1 MKQDLMAVVEQ
12 VGREKGIAKDR
23 VLEAVESA
31 LLTAAKKR
39 YGNNENIQVQIDP
52 ETGGISIVSL
62 KTITET
68 ITDDKSQI
76 SLDEARGIDAGA
88 ELGDEIGSLVELE
101 DLGRIAA
108 QAAKQ
113 VICQKV
119 REASWESIER
129 DYSKREGELVHG
141 VIVGQERR
149 NYLVEI
155 GKAEAVLPVHEQI
168 PREVHRRGDRIR
180 ALLLEVR
187 RTPKDVQV
195 ILSRAHP
202 QFVVK
207 LFALEVPEVTE
218 KIVEIKGVV
227 REPGDRTKIAVVSR
241 DKAVDP
247 VGACVGIKGSRV
259 QAIVRELKGEKIDII
274 PWTTD
279 LRVLIGEAL
288 NPASIEKVGIDE
300 EKKAALVVVADSQLS
315 LAIGRN
321 GQNVRLAAKLTGWKI
336 DIISS
341 SEYEKEKLEREQE
354 IKAALAGET
363 AAQRVQETGV
373 AEPQSD
379 VTGEGAAGV
388 EPAGAES
395 AVVEPAVVEPAG
407 AEPAVVEPA
416 GAESVVVE
424 PAVASVSE
432 KPEGAPAENV
442 ESQETASG
450 SQVVA
455 DENP

>member
-1 MKQDLMAVVEQ
+1 MKRELMAVIEQ
-12 VGREKGIAKDR
+12 VGREKGIDKYR
-23 VLEAVESA
+23 VLAAVESA

-52 ETGGISIVSL
+52 ETGEISIVSL
-62 KTITET
+62 KTIADQ
-68 ITDDKSQI
+68 ITDANAQI
-76 SLDEARGIDAGA
+76 SLEEARAIDGEA
-88 ELGDEIGSLVELE
+88 ELGDEIGSLIDVEE
-101 DLGRIAA
+101 FGRIAA

-119 REASWESIER
+119 REATWEAVER
-129 DYSKREGELVHG
+129 EYSKREGDLVHG
-141 VIVGQERR
+141 IILGQERR

-155 GKAEAVLPVHEQI
+155 GKTEAVLPVHEQI
-168 PREVHRRGDRIR
+168 PREVHRRGDRVR

-195 ILSRAHP
+195 VLSRAHP

-207 LFALEVPEVTE
+207 LFQLEVPEVTE
-218 KIVEIKGVV
+218 KILEIKGVV
-227 REPGDRTKIAVVSR
+227 REPGDRTKIAVFSR

-279 LRVLIGEAL
+279 PRVFIGEAL

-315 LAIGRN
+315 LAIGKN

-336 DIISS
+336 DIISV
-341 SEYEKEKLEREQE
+341 SEYEKEKLERERE
-354 IKAALAGET
+354 IKAALAEET
-363 AAQRVQETGV
+363 AAQLEQGTGT
-373 AEPQSD
+373 EKQSSTITGD
-379 VTGEGAAGV
+379 GATGEDLD
-388 EPAGAES
+388 
-395 AVVEPAVVEPAG
+395 
-407 AEPAVVEPA
+407 
-416 GAESVVVE
+416 
-424 PAVASVSE
+424 VASRE
-432 KPEGAPAENV
+432 TV
-442 ESQETASG
+442 ESGEAS
-450 SQVVA
+450 A
-455 DENP
+455 

>member
-1 MKQDLMAVVEQ
+1 MKRELMAVIEQ
-12 VGREKGIAKDR
+12 VGREKGIDKHR
-23 VLEAVESA
+23 VLAAVESA

-52 ETGGISIVSL
+52 ETGEISIVSL
-62 KTITET
+62 KTIADQ
-68 ITDDKSQI
+68 ITDANAQI
-76 SLDEARGIDAGA
+76 SLDEARAIDDEA
-88 ELGDEIGSLVELE
+88 ELGDEIGSLIDVEE
-101 DLGRIAA
+101 FGRIAA

-119 REASWESIER
+119 REATWEAVER
-129 DYSKREGELVHG
+129 EYSKREGELVHG
-141 VIVGQERR
+141 IILGQERR

-155 GKAEAVLPVHEQI
+155 GKTEAVLPVHEQI
-168 PREVHRRGDRIR
+168 PREVHRRGDRVR

-195 ILSRAHP
+195 VLSRAHP

-207 LFALEVPEVTE
+207 LFQLEVPEVTE
-218 KIVEIKGVV
+218 KILEIKGVV
-227 REPGDRTKIAVVSR
+227 REPGDRTKIAVFSR

-279 LRVLIGEAL
+279 PRVFIGEAL

-315 LAIGRN
+315 LAIGKN

-336 DIISS
+336 DIISV
-341 SEYEKEKLEREQE
+341 SEYEKEKLERERE
-354 IKAALAGET
+354 IKAALAEET
-363 AAQRVQETGV
+363 AAQLEQEPGAEKPPSPMAGDGETG
-373 AEPQSD
+373 E
-379 VTGEGAAGV
+379 EL
-388 EPAGAES
+388 E
-395 AVVEPAVVEPAG
+395 
-407 AEPAVVEPA
+407 
-416 GAESVVVE
+416 
-424 PAVASVSE
+424 VASGE
-432 KPEGAPAENV
+432 TV
-442 ESQETASG
+442 ESGEAS
-450 SQVVA
+450 A
-455 DENP
+455 

>member
-1 MKQDLMAVVEQ
+1 MKRELMAVIEQ
-12 VGREKGIAKDR
+12 VGREKGIDKNR
-23 VLEAVESA
+23 VLAAVESA

-52 ETGGISIVSL
+52 ETGEISIVSL
-62 KTITET
+62 KTIADQ
-68 ITDDKSQI
+68 ITDTNAQI
-76 SLDEARGIDAGA
+76 SLEEARAIDGEA
-88 ELGDEIGSLVELE
+88 ELGDEIGSLIDVEE
-101 DLGRIAA
+101 FGRIAA

-119 REASWESIER
+119 REATWEAVER
-129 DYSKREGELVHG
+129 EYSKREGELVHG
-141 VIVGQERR
+141 IILGQERR

-155 GKAEAVLPVHEQI
+155 GKTEAVLPVHEQI
-168 PREVHRRGDRIR
+168 PREVHRRGDRVR

-207 LFALEVPEVTE
+207 LFQLEVPEVTE
-218 KIVEIKGVV
+218 KILEIKGVV
-227 REPGDRTKIAVVSR
+227 REPGDRTKIAVFSR

-279 LRVLIGEAL
+279 PRVFIGEAL

-315 LAIGRN
+315 LAIGKN

-336 DIISS
+336 DIISV
-341 SEYEKEKLEREQE
+341 SEYEKEKLERERE
-354 IKAALAGET
+354 IKAALAEET
-363 AAQRVQETGV
+363 AAQLEQETGTEKPSSTT
-373 AEPQSD
+373 AGDGE
-379 VTGEGAAGV
+379 TGE
-388 EPAGAES
+388 ELE
-395 AVVEPAVVEPAG
+395 
-407 AEPAVVEPA
+407 
-416 GAESVVVE
+416 
-424 PAVASVSE
+424 VASGE
-432 KPEGAPAENV
+432 TV
-442 ESQETASG
+442 ESGEAS
-450 SQVVA
+450 A
-455 DENP
+455 